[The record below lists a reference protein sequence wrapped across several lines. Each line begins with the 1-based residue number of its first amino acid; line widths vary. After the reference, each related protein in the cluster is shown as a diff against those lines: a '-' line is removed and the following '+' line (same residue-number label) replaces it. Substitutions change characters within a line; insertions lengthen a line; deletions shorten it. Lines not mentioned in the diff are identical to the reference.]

1 MATSKTPSIQARAKA
16 QVAKMKELLA
26 LLTQARARALELNTD
41 SRRTDPFIGNKSK
54 SWAQIIGQLEND
66 CDHAITAINKALDAQ
81 KTLELTP

>member
-1 MATSKTPSIQARAKA
+1 MATSKTPSIQARAQA
-16 QVAKMKELLA
+16 QVVKMKELLS

-54 SWAQIIGQLEND
+54 SWSQIISQLEND

-81 KTLELTP
+81 KTLELKP

>member
-1 MATSKTPSIQARAKA
+1 MATSRTPSIRARAQA

-26 LLTQARARALELNTD
+26 LLMQARARALELNTD

-54 SWAQIIGQLEND
+54 SWAQIIAQLEGD

-81 KTLELTP
+81 KTLEIKP